1 MHGEVVKQVEVVIE
15 REYNVSLAKRSRLNS
30 LLANDA
36 FLYDNET
43 VVVSHIAQSNPA

>member
-1 MHGEVVKQVEVVIE
+1 MVKQVELVVE
-15 REYNVSLAKRSRLNS
+15 RDYKVSPSKRSRLNA

-43 VVVSHIAQSNPA
+43 VVVSGSLQGHFT